1 MSSNSKLSNIQ
12 KAAILIISLGTRGAA
27 KVFKELSDDEIEK
40 VSLEISR
47 LKHISRE
54 ARLSVY
60 EETYQMS
67 LANDCITKG
76 GESYA
81 RLVLEE
87 ALGAEKAMEVL
98 EKVRSAIGKGG
109 PFELLD
115 NMDTHQITSF
125 LQQEQPQTIALILAH
140 LNPEKS
146 AEILCALS
154 EEMQAEVTI
163 RMATMGQTTPE
174 VIQQIESVIQDKL
187 AGALNTN
194 LSAIGGAKAVAE
206 VLNFVD
212 RSTEKNIL
220 ENLEDREHEMAEEIK
235 KLMFVFEDIVS
246 VEDKSMQ
253 KVLKEID
260 TSDISIALKAASEEV
275 KNKIFKNISS
285 RAADMIREELEF
297 MGPVRL
303 KVVEESQQKIVNVV
317 RRLEEEGEIIIT
329 GRGSGED
336 ELIV

>member
-1 MSSNSKLSNIQ
+1 MSSSKLTNIQ
-12 KAAILIISLGTRGAA
+12 KAAVLLISLGARGAA
-27 KVFKELSDDEIEK
+27 KVFKDLSDEEIERIS
-40 VSLEISR
+40 VEISR

-60 EETYQMS
+60 EEAYQMS
-67 LANDCITKG
+67 LANDCMNKG
-76 GESYA
+76 GEGYA
-81 RLVLEE
+81 RMVLEE
-87 ALGAEKAMEVL
+87 ALGPDKAL
-98 EKVRSAIGKGG
+98 EIIDKVRTAIGKGG

-115 NMDTHQITSF
+115 NMDTNQITSF

-140 LNPEKS
+140 LNPEKA

-163 RMATMGQTTPE
+163 RMATMAQTTPE
-174 VIQQIESVIQDKL
+174 VIQQIERVIKEKL

-194 LSAIGGAKAVAE
+194 LSAIGGAKSVAE

-220 ENLEDREHEMAEEIK
+220 ENLEDREHELAEEIK
-235 KLMFVFEDIVS
+235 KLMFVFEDIVH
-246 VEDKSMQ
+246 VEDRSMQ

-260 TSDISIALKAASEEV
+260 TGEISVALKAASEEV

-285 RAADMIREELEF
+285 RAAEMIREELEF

-303 KVVEESQQKIVNVV
+303 KVVEESQQKIVNVI
-317 RRLEEEGEIIIT
+317 RRLEEEGEIIIA
-329 GRGSGED
+329 GRGGSED